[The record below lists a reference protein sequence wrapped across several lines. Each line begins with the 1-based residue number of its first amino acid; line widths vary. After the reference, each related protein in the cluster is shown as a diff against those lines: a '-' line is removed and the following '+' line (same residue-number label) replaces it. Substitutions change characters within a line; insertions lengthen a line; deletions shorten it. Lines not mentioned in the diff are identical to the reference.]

1 MLTRRQIIAL
11 SDADLLTKICEEAS
25 EVIKAVCKHQV
36 HGPSPLADG
45 VQYDNVRDTNTEA
58 AQLNDLLFEH
68 RMRFGTSG
76 HKGLEHGNA

>member
-11 SDADLLTKICEEAS
+11 SDKDLLTKICEEAS

-36 HGPSPLADG
+36 HGPTPKFKG
-45 VQYDNVRDTNTEA
+45 VQYDNVRDANEEA
-58 AQLNDLLFEH
+58 SQFNDLMFEH

-76 HKGLEHGNA
+76 HKGLAHGNA